1 MKILRENNSQISAE
15 LILLLGSTII
25 IVIIVG
31 EMVFRINEDINS
43 SLKRLIETGRN
54 NSLNNL

>member
-43 SLKRLIETGRN
+43 SFKRLIETGRN
-54 NSLNNL
+54 SSLNNL